1 MKILFAGTPDVAAK
15 TLQVLLDDP
24 RFEQFEVVG
33 VLTREDAPLGRKRVM
48 TPSPVAA
55 IAEAAGIPTIKANRI
70 VSQTESE
77 IAALGAELAVVI
89 AYGVLLKQSTL
100 DLMSKG
106 WFNLHFSLLPQL
118 RGAAPVQRALIAGD
132 RVTGVSLFKLDAGMD
147 TGEIAGLVKTEIQP
161 DETASDLLLRLRTL
175 GDSLL
180 AECLPGLAAGTLKMV
195 PQSTEG
201 VSHAPK
207 LTRSDAALDFTRSA
221 VELEN
226 LVRGCN
232 PEPMAHTVLGDLS
245 LRILI
250 ARATN
255 LGSMDLE
262 PGSLFVSAK
271 RLYVACGKGQLELIE
286 VQPAGKN
293 PMQAVDWAR
302 GLALPAKLGGSNE

>member
-1 MKILFAGTPDVAAK
+1 M
-15 TLQVLLDDP
+15 
-24 RFEQFEVVG
+24 
-33 VLTREDAPLGRKRVM
+33 
-48 TPSPVAA
+48 
-55 IAEAAGIPTIKANRI
+55 
-70 VSQTESE
+70 
-77 IAALGAELAVVI
+77 
-89 AYGVLLKQSTL
+89 
-100 DLMSKG
+100 
-106 WFNLHFSLLPQL
+106 
-118 RGAAPVQRALIAGD
+118 
-132 RVTGVSLFKLDAGMD
+132 SLFKLDAGMD
-147 TGEIAGLVKTEIQP
+147 TGEIAGVVKTEIQP

-245 LRILI
+245 LRILR

-255 LGSMDLE
+255 LGSMDLK
-262 PGSLFVSAK
+262 PGSVFVSAK